1 MSNPE
6 RYPTQQERLAPR
18 NSTGHVFLAHLTD
31 QEIADHIAGLDRATL
46 DRMAG
51 NYFPGTQIAEHFLSV
66 TETLDIAKANF
77 EVQKFP
83 LMAVMPG
90 EMDDEPQAVP
100 VPGKV
105 AMVRTDTGHALG
117 VAGENYGVVQ
127 NLEAFAAASV
137 LAEDRVFDIR
147 SVQVVNGGSRV
158 RISGLIGAS
167 TIDQLGRGPDVLAH
181 FGVFEAAHDGI
192 HSVTGSL
199 ETIRLVCLNGMT
211 ARTKATSFKVRHTSR
226 SQDRVRLAQES
237 LLSIEQA
244 ARAEVDIF
252 AELAQQRM
260 SLKEFRSFAE
270 KLLDDVRGEID
281 EEASASKK
289 TRRES
294 AINELDEFFR
304 HGDGNQGVSRYDAY
318 NAITEWVTARK
329 DAAKDAIEFAKRF
342 ESATCGYNAR
352 IKTRALAMLKR

>member
-1 MSNPE
+1 MSHLN
-6 RYPTQQERLAPR
+6 RYPTEDERNAPR
-18 NSTGHVFLAHLTD
+18 NSTGHAFLAHLTD
-31 QEIADHIAGLDRATL
+31 QEIADHIAGLDRFTL
-46 DRMAG
+46 ERMAG
-51 NYFPGTQIAEHFLSV
+51 YYFPGTHIADHFLSV
-66 TETLDIAKANF
+66 TEALEIANANF

-90 EMDDEPQAVP
+90 ETEPQAVP

-117 VAGENYGVVQ
+117 VAGENYGIVQ

-181 FGVFEAAHDGI
+181 FGVFEAAHDGV

-211 ARTKATSFKVRHTSR
+211 ARTKETSFKVRHTSR
-226 SQDRVRLAQES
+226 SQDRVQMAQES

-244 ARAEVDIF
+244 ARAEVDVF

-270 KLLDDVRGEID
+270 ELLDAVRGEID

-289 TRRES
+289 TRRET

-304 HGDGNQGVSRYDAY
+304 HGAGNKGVSRYDAY

-329 DAAKDAIEFAKRF
+329 DSVKDAIEFAKRF
-342 ESATCGYNAR
+342 ESSTYGYNAR